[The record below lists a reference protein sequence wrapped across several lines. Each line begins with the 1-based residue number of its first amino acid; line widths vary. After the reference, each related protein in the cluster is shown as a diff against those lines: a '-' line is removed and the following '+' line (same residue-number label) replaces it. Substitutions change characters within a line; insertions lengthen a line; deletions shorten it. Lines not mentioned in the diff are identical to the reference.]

1 MLYPS
6 IDKLLHKIDSKYKL
20 VALASR
26 RARELRDKK
35 NPFIDK
41 TVSHKHV
48 GQALEEIMEEKV
60 TIAQNEETLDQ
71 EQA

>member
-6 IDKLLHKIDSKYKL
+6 IDKLLDKIDSKYKL

-35 NPFIDK
+35 NPFLDK
-41 TVSHKHV
+41 TVSYKYV

-60 TIAQNEETLDQ
+60 TIEKNDEAEAQ
-71 EQA
+71 